1 MGDRF
6 MVAGGLGSRKHMST
20 IQKCKTSKS
29 LSAEKLATNL
39 AGMSRSQ
46 LKRKLLSIK
55 TRFPLDFTE
64 EFLNSLSSDR
74 LRHILLA
81 AQLNSR

>member
-1 MGDRF
+1 MTT
-6 MVAGGLGSRKHMST
+6 V
-20 IQKCKTSKS
+20 QKYKRTKS
-29 LSAEKLATNL
+29 PSAEKLAASM

-64 EFLNSLSSDR
+64 EFLDSLSSDK

-81 AQLNSR
+81 ALLNSH

>member
-1 MGDRF
+1 MT
-6 MVAGGLGSRKHMST
+6 T
-20 IQKCKTSKS
+20 IQKCKRTKS
-29 LSAEKLATNL
+29 PSADKLAVNL

-46 LKRKLLSIK
+46 LKRKLLSLK

-64 EFLNSLSSDR
+64 EFLDSMSSDK

-81 AQLNSR
+81 ALLNSR

>member
-1 MGDRF
+1 MTT
-6 MVAGGLGSRKHMST
+6 V
-20 IQKCKTSKS
+20 QKCKRAKS
-29 LSAEKLATNL
+29 PSAEKLTTNL

-46 LKRKLLSIK
+46 LKRKLLSLK

-64 EFLNSLSSDR
+64 QFLDSLSSDK

-81 AQLNSR
+81 ALINSR

>member
-1 MGDRF
+1 M
-6 MVAGGLGSRKHMST
+6 AT
-20 IQKCKTSKS
+20 IQKYKRATSR
-29 LSAEKLATNL
+29 SAEKLTANL

-46 LKRKLLSIK
+46 LKRRLSSLK

-64 EFLNSLSSDR
+64 DYLNSLSSDK

-81 AQLNSR
+81 AMLNSK